1 MKIPIALKATGAVM
15 LTDEVRTYLD
25 EKFQKIEKLLSETD
39 TSARADV
46 ELGTTGG
53 ARTGEQFRAEINLK
67 VAGAFHRAEAT
78 RETLHA
84 AIDEAVEEVRGEV
97 RKSVTKHRDLVRRGA
112 ARVKDIFRHWSGQ

>member
-1 MKIPIALKATGAVM
+1 MKIPIAFKATGAVM
-15 LTDEVRTYLD
+15 LTDEIQTYVE
-25 EKFQKIEKLLSETD
+25 EKFLKIEKLIPESD

-53 ARTGEQFRAEINLK
+53 SRTGEQFRAEINLK

-78 RETLHA
+78 RETLHT
-84 AIDEAVEEVRGEV
+84 AIDEVVEEVRGEV

-112 ARVKDIFRHWSGQ
+112 ARVKDIFRYWTGK